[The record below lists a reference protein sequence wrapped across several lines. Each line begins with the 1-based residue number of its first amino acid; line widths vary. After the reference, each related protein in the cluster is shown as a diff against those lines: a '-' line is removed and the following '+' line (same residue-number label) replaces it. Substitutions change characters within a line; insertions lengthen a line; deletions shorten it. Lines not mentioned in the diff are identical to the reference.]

1 MFLNDCKVAKQL
13 KTRSSTLVL
22 CLIFAGMFVLTLSIA
37 VASGQKTPSLDSKTE
52 AEKVWETAIKAKG
65 GRERLFK
72 IENIQESSTKD
83 SRNISVKE
91 SQATFGK
98 RYVARHESL
107 NVLPD
112 KVWVYADES
121 KSVFGITQSMFNF
134 DNKLTYFGGEK
145 TNVETLNTNS
155 PGMKNYK
162 GYQNPQILYL
172 MESRWLKPEI
182 IGMRSGN
189 ADGADVQIVE
199 TRFDGR
205 RIDFALD
212 PKTFLP
218 AQIEFYDTGF
228 DGGLRLRTA
237 RLWNYIEVDGIKV
250 PQEMSYSDT
259 ITRGGTEKLTIQFNV
274 EYDPDIFI
282 KPPAKLTPDAWKK
295 KAALGT

>member
-1 MFLNDCKVAKQL
+1 MFLNDCKVAKQFEP
-13 KTRSSTLVL
+13 RSSTLFL
-22 CLIFAGMFVLTLSIA
+22 WLIFAGMFVLTVSIA
-37 VASGQKTPSLDSKTE
+37 VTLGQKRQSLDSKTE
-52 AEKVWETAIKAKG
+52 AEKVWEMAIKAKG
-65 GRERLFK
+65 GRERLSK
-72 IENIQESSTKD
+72 IENIQISSTKD

-91 SQATFGK
+91 SQATLGK

-121 KSVFGITQSMFNF
+121 KSVFGITQSMLNF

-145 TNVETLNTNS
+145 TDVETLDTNS

-205 RIDFALD
+205 RVDFALD
-212 PKTFLP
+212 PKTLLP
-218 AQIEFYDTGF
+218 AQIKFYDTGF

-237 RLWNYIEVDGIKV
+237 RMWNYIEVDGIKV
-250 PQEMSYSDT
+250 PQRMSYSDT
-259 ITRGGTEKLTIQFNV
+259 ISRGGTEEMTIRFNV
-274 EYDPDIFI
+274 EYDPNIFL
-282 KPPAKLTPDAWKK
+282 KPPAKLTPDAWTKK
-295 KAALGT
+295 SIKL